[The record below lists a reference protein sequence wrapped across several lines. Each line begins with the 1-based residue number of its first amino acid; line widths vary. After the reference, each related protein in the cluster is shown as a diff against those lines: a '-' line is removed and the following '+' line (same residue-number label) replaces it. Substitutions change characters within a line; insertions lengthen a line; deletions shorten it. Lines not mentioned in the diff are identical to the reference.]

1 MPFAQ
6 GSRFDVGMQIEA
18 TYGVAPASPTLV
30 AFPVTSFAINPTKT
44 SLMSESFNALGQRNF
59 QRHGN
64 ISVAGDMSF
73 EFADSDFDTFL
84 EGVMQNAFS
93 AGVLKHGTTTRS
105 YHIEGRENDNTDY
118 MLVKGAIFNQL
129 VLNMSLDA
137 IVTGTVSIV
146 ARDIVSSGT
155 SFDATMTASSN
166 TSPFTGH
173 EVTVSWKGTTYK
185 ASSASLTI
193 NNNFEPN
200 YILGSNLAD
209 SFSKGFIDVT
219 GSLELYVQD
228 ITLSTDF
235 RDEVEDDLSFV
246 IANGT
251 DTYTFLMPKVKL
263 TSAEKSIAGQGSIIV
278 TAGFSATYDSGE
290 ATTLKITK
298 A

>member
-1 MPFAQ
+1 MAFAQ
-6 GSRFDVGMQIEA
+6 GSRFDVGMQVEA
-18 TYGVAPASPTLV
+18 TYGVAPVSPALV
-30 AFPVTSFAINPTKT
+30 AFPVTSFGINPTKT
-44 SLMSESFNALGQRNF
+44 NLMSESFSGNSQRNF

-64 ISVAGDMSF
+64 IAVAGDIAF

-84 EGVMQNAFS
+84 EAVMHSTFS
-93 AGVLKHGTTTRS
+93 TGVLKHGTGISS

-118 MLVKGAIFNQL
+118 SLVKGAIFNQL
-129 VLNMSLDA
+129 ALNMSLDA
-137 IVTGTVSIV
+137 LVTGTASIV
-146 ARDIVSSGT
+146 ARDIVASGT

-166 TSPFTGH
+166 TPPFTGH
-173 EVTVSWKGTTYK
+173 EVTVSWKGSTYK

-200 YILGSNLAD
+200 FILGSNLAD
-209 SFSKGFIDVT
+209 SFSKGFIDVS
-219 GSLELYVQD
+219 GSLELYVEN

-235 RDEVEDDLSFV
+235 RDEVEDDLSIV
-246 IANGT
+246 IADATNS
-251 DTYTFLMPKVKL
+251 YTFLMPKVKL
-263 TSAEKSIAGQGSIIV
+263 TSAEKNPAGQGSIIL